1 MAALPDRIWIVGV
14 PGSGKSTLAA
24 KLARRLGVE
33 PVHMDELHW
42 LPDWQERAPE
52 ETAALLAER
61 IAGERWVAEGN
72 YGPFRSV
79 HMDRVEL
86 TVWLDLPLRVT
97 FLRLLRRGVRR
108 SVFKEACCNGNHESL
123 VRTFLH
129 KDSLL
134 LYALQTDR
142 RRRIGLTE
150 ELATRPHV
158 RLRSQREVDR
168 WLSGVGGEGSG
179 GRVTRSTVG
188 DA

>member
-1 MAALPDRIWIVGV
+1 MTALPDRIWIVGV
-14 PGSGKSTLAA
+14 PGSGKTTLAA
-24 KLARRLGVE
+24 RLARLQGVA

-42 LPDWQERAPE
+42 LPGWQERAAE

-61 IAGERWVAEGN
+61 VAGERWVAEGN
-72 YGPFRSV
+72 YGHFRSR

-97 FLRLLRRGVRR
+97 FPRLLRRGVRR
-108 SVFKEACCNGNHESL
+108 SVLKLDCCNGNRESL

-142 RRRIGLTE
+142 RRRVGLTE

-168 WLSGVGGEGSG
+168 WLSGVGGRARGGGSPEV
-179 GRVTRSTVG
+179 RK
-188 DA
+188 